1 MGRPRVV
8 REISLALLLKAAA
21 LAALYWLF
29 FGPAHRPVIDDNRL
43 AAHLV
48 APPSSHADG
57 GAQP

>member
-1 MGRPRVV
+1 V

-21 LAALYWLF
+21 LSALYWLF

-48 APPSSHADG
+48 APQPSRADG